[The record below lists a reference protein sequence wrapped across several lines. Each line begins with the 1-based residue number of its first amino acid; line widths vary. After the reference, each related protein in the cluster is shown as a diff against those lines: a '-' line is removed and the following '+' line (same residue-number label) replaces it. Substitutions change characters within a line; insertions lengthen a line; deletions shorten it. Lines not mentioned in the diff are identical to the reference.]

1 MNCPF
6 RSEDASSDFSL
17 LLDYTAGRLD
27 SQRTAMLDRH
37 MDNCADCAALR
48 VEQAAVWDTLDAWEP
63 MPASIDFNRRL
74 WQRIGAME
82 SAPWYERLAE
92 SMRMA
97 HWKPAF
103 TLAGATLI
111 IAAGFMLDHP
121 GGRVPVTGGS
131 STAGVSVTEA
141 EQVEQTLEDL
151 QLLHQF
157 DSATADVSNV
167 SKQM

>member
-1 MNCPF
+1 
-6 RSEDASSDFSL
+6 
-17 LLDYTAGRLD
+17 
-27 SQRTAMLDRH
+27 
-37 MDNCADCAALR
+37 
-48 VEQAAVWDTLDAWEP
+48 
-63 MPASIDFNRRL
+63 
-74 WQRIGAME
+74 ME

-103 TLAGATLI
+103 TLASATLI
-111 IAAGFMLDHP
+111 VAAGFMLDHP
-121 GGRVPVTGGS
+121 GGRAPVAGGS
-131 STAGVSVTEA
+131 SGADVSATEA

-157 DSATADVSNV
+157 DSATGAVNNV

>member
-1 MNCPF
+1 MNCPLKN
-6 RSEDASSDFSL
+6 EETGL
-17 LLDYTAGRLD
+17 LLDYAAGRLD
-27 SQRTAMLDRH
+27 AQKTARLDRH
-37 MDNCADCAALR
+37 MDACADCAALR
-48 VEQAAVWDTLDAWEP
+48 LEQAAVWEALDAWEP

-82 SAPWYERLAE
+82 SAPWYERLVE

-103 TLAGATLI
+103 TLAAATLV

-121 GGRVPVTGGS
+121 GGRAPVAGES
-131 STAGVSVTEA
+131 ATAGVTATEVD
-141 EQVEQTLEDL
+141 QVEETLEDL

-157 DSATADVSNV
+157 DSASGAVGNV